1 MWLKKIPQ
9 FSQPS
14 FVHPMDIYGHLL
26 TCDEGLVI
34 RVGVSAVTS
43 LVPTPLRDVYQYPK
57 IKFVSFFSLP
67 LHADVRGVWHTSS
80 YPPVSPR
87 RM

>member
-1 MWLKKIPQ
+1 M
-9 FSQPS
+9 
-14 FVHPMDIYGHLL
+14 
-26 TCDEGLVI
+26 I
-34 RVGVSAVTS
+34 RVGVSAVTRF
-43 LVPTPLRDVYQYPK
+43 VPTPLRDVYQYPK

-67 LHADVRGVWHTSS
+67 LHAIDVRGVWHTSS